1 MIIPERLLP
10 GVKRTFH
17 NKYLEMKIP
26 IVLGELWVSAFL
38 NSGRS
43 DHGYSQILRVRF
55 RPQAVIRVETENPVR
70 KGIHCDPE
78 LHSQLPYRLI
88 QPSHFRLIQIFN
100 SNLHK
105 TVTVAKDSADVKI
118 SSNKWK
124 TPQNPAGI
132 RLTKDKLLWHL
143 FLCGSVRIAPAVLVY
158 I

>member
-1 MIIPERLLP
+1 MSALLN
-10 GVKRTFH
+10 T
-17 NKYLEMKIP
+17 
-26 IVLGELWVSAFL
+26 
-38 NSGRS
+38 GRS
-43 DHGYSQILRVRF
+43 DHQIINETTGRF

-78 LHSQLPYRLI
+78 LHSQLDYRLI

-132 RLTKDKLLWHL
+132 RLTKDKLL
-143 FLCGSVRIAPAVLVY
+143 
-158 I
+158 